1 LGYLATTL
9 SGRLMSQ
16 AGGPQFQQAS
26 IDSFLERLAQVPA
39 DEYKQGLESS
49 EASAVQVQVA
59 SAGELSTESRDLV
72 EAQIGELLEQPVEVR
87 YRVDPALIAGAT
99 LRFGDVVIDGSL
111 AGQLQTLTDRYL
123 VELGQEAT

>member
-1 LGYLATTL
+1 
-9 SGRLMSQ
+9 
-16 AGGPQFQQAS
+16 
-26 IDSFLERLAQVPA
+26 LERLSELPTE
-39 DEYKQGLESS
+39 EYEQGLEGS
-49 EASAVQVQVA
+49 ETETVQVQVA
-59 SAGELSTESRDLV
+59 SAGELSTEYRDQV
-72 EAQIGELLEQPVEVR
+72 ETKIGELLEQPVEVR